1 MVPNPHVSVLLPQ
14 RLRHRGSN
22 KSAASRAFSCL
33 LASARA
39 AAAALLQFANVDCE
53 ANES

>member
-22 KSAASRAFSCL
+22 KSASRAFSCF

-39 AAAALLQFANVDCE
+39 AARVQFANVDCE